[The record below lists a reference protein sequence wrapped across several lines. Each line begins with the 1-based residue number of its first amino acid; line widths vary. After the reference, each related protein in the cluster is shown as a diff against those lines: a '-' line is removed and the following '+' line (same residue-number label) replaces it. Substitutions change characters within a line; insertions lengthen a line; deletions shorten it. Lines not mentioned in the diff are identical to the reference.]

1 MALLYPA
8 VVPCSVILSLIAVDC
23 FTGPTINSADLNDIG
38 VAQFHQF
45 FRCLLTPITAAAVY
59 QNQLIFMDVLPEDES
74 AEVPTAYAV
83 NSLFIDLSCLFC
95 TSEFPS
101 VTR

>member
-1 MALLYPA
+1 MALLYPV
-8 VVPCSVILSLIAVDC
+8 VVPCSVILSLIAGDC
-23 FTGPTINSADLNDIG
+23 FTGPTIHSADLNDIG
-38 VAQFHQF
+38 VAQF